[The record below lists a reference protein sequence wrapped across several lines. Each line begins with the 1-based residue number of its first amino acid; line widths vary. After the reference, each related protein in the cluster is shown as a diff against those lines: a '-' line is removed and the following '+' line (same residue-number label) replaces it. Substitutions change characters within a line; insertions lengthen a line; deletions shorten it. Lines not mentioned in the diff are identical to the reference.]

1 METVKT
7 KFAELIQNSEK
18 PVLVDF
24 YADWCSPCHAMAPVL
39 KEVAAEFS
47 DKIKIIKVD
56 IDKNPAVSTQ
66 YKIISIPTLIL
77 FHKGE
82 IMWRESGVIP
92 GYALKKVMAQF

>member
-7 KFAELIQNSEK
+7 KFSELIQNSEK

-24 YADWCSPCHAMAPVL
+24 YANWCSPCHAMAPVL

-47 DKIKIIKVD
+47 NKIKIIKVD

-82 IMWRESGVIP
+82 IKWRESGVIP